1 MLLARTTGY
10 HLARP
15 PGHRSWTLPLP
26 SSQRMLTAPV
36 FILSGARSGS
46 TLLRVILG
54 SHSQLYAPPEL
65 PLMHLEARAETRW
78 IQTSLRALYLTKEE
92 LDHMLW
98 DRVLADALARSGK
111 PVIVVKTPSNVL
123 LWRRIADCWPD
134 ARFIFLLRHPAAA
147 VASLHASWDPAWH
160 PDRSDSVDSVAEYAL
175 RYMTEVEEARRALPG
190 HTVRYEDMTA
200 DPETVMR
207 GLCSFLNV
215 EFEPAIL
222 DYGQFAH
229 ARFAFGLGDNSE
241 NIRSGRIQPAASPP
255 ESIEISPALAK
266 MCATWDYRLP
276 SEARLTPLS
285 WRVPVICGRGSSVIV
300 SHRTSPDARFSP
312 P

>member
-1 MLLARTTGY
+1 
-10 HLARP
+10 
-15 PGHRSWTLPLP
+15 
-26 SSQRMLTAPV
+26 
-36 FILSGARSGS
+36 
-46 TLLRVILG
+46 
-54 SHSQLYAPPEL
+54 
-65 PLMHLEARAETRW
+65 
-78 IQTSLRALYLTKEE
+78 
-92 LDHMLW
+92 
-98 DRVLADALARSGK
+98 
-111 PVIVVKTPSNVL
+111 
-123 LWRRIADCWPD
+123 
-134 ARFIFLLRHPAAA
+134 
-147 VASLHASWDPAWH
+147 
-160 PDRSDSVDSVAEYAL
+160 
-175 RYMTEVEEARRALPG
+175 
-190 HTVRYEDMTA
+190 MTA